1 MHSVILSDI
10 LSGFSGIL
18 SDIDFHI
25 LFGNLCCKYYDVLSD
40 IVSGILSV
48 LYSEDLTLDIL
59 SGILSDIY
67 SDMLSDSLF
76 GI

>member
-1 MHSVILSDI
+1 MAIFAVNTMTFYI
-10 LSGFSGIL
+10 
-18 SDIDFHI
+18 
-25 LFGNLCCKYYDVLSD
+25 VSD

-48 LYSEDLTLDIL
+48 LYSDFFYLTLDIL